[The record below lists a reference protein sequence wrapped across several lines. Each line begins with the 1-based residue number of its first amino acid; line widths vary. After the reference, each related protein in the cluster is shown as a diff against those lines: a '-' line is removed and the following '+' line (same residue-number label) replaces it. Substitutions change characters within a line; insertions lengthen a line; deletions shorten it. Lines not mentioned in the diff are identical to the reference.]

1 MRLMVDSVQLGVSVA
16 AKTLMSYSIQLR
28 NTDDVSKTLKNLI
41 GSITTTLTSM
51 AKFIAPI
58 VLGITTALQKV
69 VISTLTS
76 VSQSGAISDMQES
89 VSSISKGINTL
100 GGSVNVSSVTS
111 MGQIDPTVIA
121 KMASST
127 TFLIIVS
134 IYIIQIVVII
144 VYFTTMIEQ
153 DNITLTKLR
162 IAKTLPIS
170 VIIFI
175 LTTIF
180 ANMIF

>member
-1 MRLMVDSVQLGVSVA
+1 MVDSVQLGVSVA

-28 NTDDVSKTLKNLI
+28 NTDEVAKTLKNLI
-41 GSITTTLTSM
+41 ESITGTLTSM
-51 AKFIAPI
+51 AKFIAPV

-76 VSQSGAISDMQES
+76 VSNSGALSDMQES
-89 VSSISKGINTL
+89 VNSISNGVNSLGGSLNVSSIS
-100 GGSVNVSSVTS
+100 S
-111 MGQIDPTVIA
+111 MGQIDPTVIS

-127 TFLIIVS
+127 TFLIIVA
-134 IYIIQIVVII
+134 IYIIEIVIII

-153 DNITLTKLR
+153 DNMTLTKLR

-170 VIIFI
+170 IIIFI

>member
-1 MRLMVDSVQLGVSVA
+1 
-16 AKTLMSYSIQLR
+16 
-28 NTDDVSKTLKNLI
+28 
-41 GSITTTLTSM
+41 
-51 AKFIAPI
+51 
-58 VLGITTALQKV
+58 
-69 VISTLTS
+69 
-76 VSQSGAISDMQES
+76 
-89 VSSISKGINTL
+89 
-100 GGSVNVSSVTS
+100 

-127 TFLIIVS
+127 TFLIIVA
-134 IYIIQIVVII
+134 IYIIEIVII
-144 VYFTTMIEQ
+144 IIYFTTMIEQ

-170 VIIFI
+170 IIIFI